1 MNKRD
6 VGAVYE
12 RTALFYLEQKGYRI
26 VETNFRCRAGEIDM
40 IARDGEYLVFVE
52 VKYRS
57 TGRKGSSLEAV
68 TPRKQAV
75 IRKVAQYY
83 LMVRRLGDSLPC
95 RFDVVGIDEEEV
107 TILKDAF

>member
-57 TGRKGSSLEAV
+57 TGRK
-68 TPRKQAV
+68 AV

-107 TILKDAF
+107 TIIKDAF